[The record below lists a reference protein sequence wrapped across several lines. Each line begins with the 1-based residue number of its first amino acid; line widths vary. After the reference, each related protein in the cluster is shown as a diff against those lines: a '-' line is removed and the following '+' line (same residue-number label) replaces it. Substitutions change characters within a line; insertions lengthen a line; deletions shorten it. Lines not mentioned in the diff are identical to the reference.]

1 MLPSAPRKSP
11 DPRDTQ
17 ARRVGASS
25 LRRGSVTQEAPS
37 LQLVP
42 PPSPPWPCA
51 GNSPRS
57 GRRPSPGEPSRSCG
71 RSSSWRRTSG
81 ATWTGSHRRR
91 SWTWRTPQLLATLV
105 PWLKRAWAA
114 TVGNLNP
121 AHSLPHASLRCG
133 LPSDLAPA
141 LSNSRPSLWLWSM
154 TQNPDSDTLPRL
166 YPEQRLQITP
176 LTPEP

>member
-1 MLPSAPRKSP
+1 MCQISWRAGLGGVLPSAPGRSP
-11 DPRDTQ
+11 DTRDTQ
-17 ARRVGASS
+17 TRRMGMSS
-25 LRRGSVTQEAPS
+25 LRRGSVTQETPS

-42 PPSPPWPCA
+42 PPPPPPRPPA

-105 PWLKRAWAA
+105 PWLKRAWPA

-133 LPSDLAPA
+133 L
-141 LSNSRPSLWLWSM
+141 LS
-154 TQNPDSDTLPRL
+154 
-166 YPEQRLQITP
+166 
-176 LTPEP
+176 